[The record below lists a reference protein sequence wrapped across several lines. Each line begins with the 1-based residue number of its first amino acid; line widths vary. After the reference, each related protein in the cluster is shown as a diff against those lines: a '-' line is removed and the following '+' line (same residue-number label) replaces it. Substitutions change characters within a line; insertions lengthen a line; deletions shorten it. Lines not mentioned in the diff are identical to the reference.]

1 MYLCVGLSF
10 IKCFIKCSMSLIW
23 ILIVCSSSF
32 FFLLFLPGGK
42 KRSAPPSSCDPH
54 PKKLKI
60 VFVVTTLAARGI
72 LGVASSV
79 KSWWWLYQ
87 KIVFSLSSFLEKSSL
102 SFSLLLYFQLF
113 AENRCNFAGHECP
126 RYAWV
131 GQRTFFAWWT
141 VDFSTRS
148 LKDRRL
154 FEISWWWI
162 ILRWLSNDV
171 TAKKIHSKSLMFA
184 WNCLNCFIFYL
195 IFLTIFMNL
204 SPWHHEPWEGL
215 LLPVVWCFR
224 DCMENRIYDE
234 QLMGTERSEYLLI
247 VLDKSYLRHKTDE
260 KLINRTFM
268 NEKRRLW
275 TYILVLDWQVVRV
288 GLQVRYLHQPTGHSR
303 PMGWHF
309 PVAHSHYLTLDCCLI
324 AIVLRLTSLLYL
336 KHAAIQTIVG
346 RSMILR

>member
-32 FFLLFLPGGK
+32 FFCFFAWWK
-42 KRSAPPSSCDPH
+42 KNVLRLH
-54 PKKLKI
+54 PLVIHIQEKLKI
-60 VFVVTTLAARGI
+60 VFVVTTLVARGI

-171 TAKKIHSKSLMFA
+171 TAKKKSFCMKLFE
-184 WNCLNCFIFYL
+184 L
-195 IFLTIFMNL
+195 I
-204 SPWHHEPWEGL
+204 
-215 LLPVVWCFR
+215 
-224 DCMENRIYDE
+224 
-234 QLMGTERSEYLLI
+234 
-247 VLDKSYLRHKTDE
+247 
-260 KLINRTFM
+260 
-268 NEKRRLW
+268 
-275 TYILVLDWQVVRV
+275 YILSNISDNIYESIAMTSWTLQRPSLTCRLMLSRLHGKQNLWWATDGHWTKWVSSNRSWQ
-288 GLQVRYLHQPTGHSR
+288 
-303 PMGWHF
+303 
-309 PVAHSHYLTLDCCLI
+309 
-324 AIVLRLTSLLYL
+324 IVPAS
-336 KHAAIQTIVG
+336 
-346 RSMILR
+346 